1 MNTSNE
7 NQNISSNIDQNHV
20 YLVWNV
26 EPEVGDG
33 GDTDREQLLDEPET
47 LLRVRHRRGEDR
59 GPGTAS
65 GLQRNRH
72 LDLKIFGFSVCRRKF
87 KI

>member
-1 MNTSNE
+1 
-7 NQNISSNIDQNHV
+7 
-20 YLVWNV
+20 
-26 EPEVGDG
+26 
-33 GDTDREQLLDEPET
+33 